1 MSVATT
7 ALPKIIQGGMGVGVS
22 SWQLAR
28 AVAAAGQLG
37 VVSGTALDVVVAR
50 RLQDGDPGGHVRR
63 ALQQFPDAG
72 LAQRVLVRYLRP
84 GGRLAGQ
91 PYRPVPK
98 LTLIPSRAGQELA
111 VASNFVEVWLAK
123 EGHGG
128 VVGINYLEK
137 VQMATPAA
145 AFGAILAGVD
155 YVLMGAGVPREIP
168 RLLTDLAEG
177 RVGSVGVVVAGDD
190 QQHRVE
196 LDPVDLLDVP
206 VPELR
211 RPHFLAIISAAVL
224 ASYLS
229 RDEATRPD
237 GFIVEGVPAG
247 GHNAPP
253 RGNLVLDK
261 DNQPIYGPRDE
272 IDLTKILALGIPFW
286 LAGGYSTPDRV
297 EEAIAAG
304 AVGVQVGTLFAL
316 TDESG
321 LTPELR
327 ARIFDELTE
336 DTLEV
341 RTDALAS
348 PTGFPF
354 KVAQLSGTASEQGV
368 YDERPRLCD
377 LSYLRTPYLNEDG
390 DIGYRCP
397 GEPVHMYVRKGGAIE
412 DTVGRKCLCNALTA
426 NVGLGQ
432 TRGDGFSE
440 PALVTLGIDLE
451 SAHALARH
459 PEARTAQGVV
469 RWLTRS

>member
-1 MSVATT
+1 MSVTT
-7 ALPKIIQGGMGVGVS
+7 ALPRIIQGGMGVGVS

-50 RLQDGDPGGHVRR
+50 RLQDGDRDGHVRR
-63 ALQQFPDAG
+63 ALAQFPDAH
-72 LAQRVLVRYLRP
+72 LAQRVLERYLRP
-84 GGRLAGQ
+84 GGRPAGQ

-98 LTLIPSRAGQELA
+98 LTLLPSRAGQELA

-177 RVGSVGVVVAGDD
+177 HAGSVGVVVAGDD
-190 QQHRVE
+190 RPHRVE
-196 LDPVDLLDVP
+196 LDPVDLLDVS

-211 RPHFLAIISAAVL
+211 RPQFLAIISAAVL
-224 ASYLS
+224 APYLS
-229 RDEATRPD
+229 RDESTRPD
-237 GFIVEGVPAG
+237 GFVVEGVPAG

-253 RGNLVLDK
+253 RGNLVLDQ
-261 DNQPIYGPRDE
+261 DGQPVYGPRDE
-272 IDLTKILALGIPFW
+272 IDLTKILALGVPFW

-297 EEAIAAG
+297 DEAIAAG

-327 ARIFDELTE
+327 ARIFDELTG
-336 DTLEV
+336 DRLEV
-341 RTDALAS
+341 RTDARAS

-377 LSYLRTPYLNEDG
+377 LSYLRTPYLDEDG
-390 DIGYRCP
+390 GIGYRCP
-397 GEPVHMYVRKGGAIE
+397 GEPVHMYVRKGGAVE
-412 DTVGRKCLCNALTA
+412 DTVGRKCLCNALAA

-432 TRGDGFSE
+432 TRGDGFVE
-440 PALVTLGIDLE
+440 PALVTLGADLE
-451 SAHALARH
+451 SARALARH
-459 PEARTAQGVV
+459 PEARTARDVV